1 MTDAGADDI
10 ARTREI
16 RREHVRR
23 LAEVANLMLDAGM
36 LLIVSAQELT
46 QEDLELASDLSL
58 AFMVLLER
66 LALTSRADGLPI
78 GRHER
83 LEMTVAVAADV
94 LEDRHVEWDPPP
106 AGLWRPLYRSRQMS
120 DGNAIR
126 ALKNAWNGAVAT
138 AERLNQLAPAVAS
151 IDEEAPVTPESLD
164 ELERAAMAHAIAAQA
179 LRGVLEALQPKADQA
194 T

>member
-1 MTDAGADDI
+1 
-10 ARTREI
+10 
-16 RREHVRR
+16 
-23 LAEVANLMLDAGM
+23 
-36 LLIVSAQELT
+36 
-46 QEDLELASDLSL
+46 
-58 AFMVLLER
+58 
-66 LALTSRADGLPI
+66 
-78 GRHER
+78 
-83 LEMTVAVAADV
+83 
-94 LEDRHVEWDPPP
+94 
-106 AGLWRPLYRSRQMS
+106 MS

-151 IDEEAPVTPESLD
+151 LDEEAPATPESLD